1 LFKIYIEDLKIEAII
16 GILEEERLSPQSI
29 IVNMQIEYSYKNKL
43 LNYQEIANFV
53 ENKIVNSK
61 YFLLEDALIDI
72 TESLKEK
79 FPSISAIKV
88 KINKPNILSNCNVG
102 VEIQKKY

>member
-1 LFKIYIEDLKIEAII
+1 MFKIYIEDLKIEAII
-16 GILEEERLSPQSI
+16 GILEEERLSPQSV
-29 IVNMQIEYSYKNKL
+29 IVNMQIEYSYKNNF
-43 LNYQEIANFV
+43 LNYQEIADFV
-53 ENKIVNSK
+53 ESKIVNSK
-61 YFLLEDALIDI
+61 YFLLEEALLDI

-79 FPSISAIKV
+79 FSSILAIKV